1 MKKREVD
8 HVLRAAGRI
17 THEKQFIIVGS
28 QALHG
33 KYPDLADE
41 IVRSAEV
48 DLFAKNHPEKT
59 DSLNA
64 IGVYSRFH
72 EEYGYYADPVDE
84 TTATLP
90 KGWRG
95 RLVNLPPGD
104 TDGVHGLC
112 LDPHDLAIAKYV
124 AGRDKDLQ
132 FNRQLVSRGLLDRE
146 KLLQLLAV
154 TGIDEVRR
162 GQVAAT
168 IAMHF
173 DGGPANGTMGL
184 GKAE

>member
-1 MKKREVD
+1 MKKRELD

-41 IVRSAEV
+41 IERSAEV
-48 DLFAKNHPEKT
+48 DLFVKNHPEKT
-59 DSLNA
+59 ESLNA
-64 IGVYSRFH
+64 IGVYSPFH
-72 EEYGYYADPVDE
+72 ESYGYYADPVDE
-84 TTATLP
+84 KTATLP

-104 TDGVHGLC
+104 TEGVLGLC

-124 AGRDKDLQ
+124 AARKKDLQ
-132 FNRQLVSRGLLDRE
+132 FNRQLVERGLLDRE
-146 KLLQLLAV
+146 KLLQLLQLTPVDAQTRSRV
-154 TGIDEVRR
+154 T
-162 GQVAAT
+162 QA
-168 IAMHF
+168 IALDF
-173 DGGPANGTMGL
+173 SDQRT
-184 GKAE
+184 

>member
-33 KYPDLADE
+33 KYPDLADD

-48 DLFAKNHPEKT
+48 DLFAKGHPEKT
-59 DSLNA
+59 ESLNS
-64 IGVYSRFH
+64 IGVYSAFH
-72 EEYGYYADPVDE
+72 EQFGYYADPVDAN
-84 TTATLP
+84 TATLP
-90 KGWRG
+90 KGWRA

-104 TDGVHGLC
+104 TEGVLGLC

-124 AGRDKDLQ
+124 AGREKDQQ
-132 FNRQLVSRGLLDRE
+132 FNRQLVVRGLLSRE
-146 KLLQLLAV
+146 TLLQLLAV
-154 TGIDEVRR
+154 TPVDETTRARIAVAIDLDF
-162 GQVAAT
+162 A
-168 IAMHF
+168 
-173 DGGPANGTMGL
+173 
-184 GKAE
+184 K